1 MKLSTLAAALLIL
14 LGSTKASAGALQR
27 GFRVGA
33 VVVAS
38 ATVSA
43 RVVKRGSEE
52 VVAVR
57 TGGYRPPTPAF
68 LVNGRVQLAAIGS
81 NDAVRS
87 LSSGGSVTIVY

>member
-27 GFRVGA
+27 SFRIGA

-43 RVVKRGSEE
+43 TVAKRGSEE
-52 VVAVR
+52 VVVVR

-68 LVNGRVQLAAIGS
+68 LVKGQVQLAAIGS

-87 LSSGGSVTIVY
+87 LSGGGPVTIVY